1 MEAVGVRVD
10 VGVIDDEAESE
21 VLALAPGERD

>member
-10 VGVIDDEAESE
+10 VGVIDDEAEGE
-21 VLALAPGERD
+21 VLGLAPGERD